1 MGGRSALG
9 LSLYLAASSASGSLG
24 SSVPTTAVSV
34 TSSSTASRPGA
45 LSRLSV
51 FTTAFPRQRPGTR
64 DRRPAGSASA
74 AETPCAGEPAW
85 AGGSP
90 CAGEPA
96 WAGGSPCAGG
106 DPSAGGTACAG
117 MRPSPRLAIAA
128 QAMAMSCT
136 EQLSRRDCTP
146 VWLCYT
152 TVVANDP
159 LNDTELE
166 PLLTQ
171 LLRLV
176 SPAAASGPGL
186 ADHPR
191 AAGKAKSTA
200 AGAGGGE

>member
-1 MGGRSALG
+1 MGGRLALG

-90 CAGEPA
+90 CAG
-96 WAGGSPCAGG
+96 G

-128 QAMAMSCT
+128 PAMAMSCT

-186 ADHPR
+186 AD
-191 AAGKAKSTA
+191 
-200 AGAGGGE
+200 